1 MALKLNLG
9 QINSAARGNNDLRET
24 LTGVYNEL
32 QSVYQQIGSGPIQKV
47 DTAAVQFS
55 GPPPQSRLSV
65 SGANGQFVVSIALPQ
80 AASAASA
87 PKNPTNAPIYHEI
100 SSSPAANFSSGV
112 TVYPVSNNTSFV
124 FPNPGATLY
133 WRLRS
138 SFDQKTWNSYS
149 VLPGGAIGAGKQSS
163 AATGNNVALNQS
175 NFATVDSIADG
186 AAATVRIYGS
196 GGVGTSWSR
205 IVGENSQAI
214 PAGTI
219 LNVPYG
225 RDAYVIWDG
234 EQYQLK
240 SSLTET
246 FADSWVPV
254 GKVSVIANGSGLVL
268 PEIKA
273 VVVSGSIVAYQI
285 VSAGNDLTAPPL
297 LTISDSTGTGATATA
312 VVKSGSVVQVVSGN
326 AGSGYSSSPV
336 VTASG
341 GVSGGAAGG
350 GGATGSNGGRLYAD
364 V

>member
-9 QINSAARGNNDLRET
+9 QINSAAKGNNELRET

-32 QSVYQQIGSGPIQKV
+32 QSVYQQIGAGPIQKV
-47 DTAAVQFS
+47 DASAAAFS
-55 GPPPQSRLSV
+55 GPPSPSQLAV
-65 SGANGQFVVSIALPQ
+65 SGANGQFTVSITLPQ
-80 AASAASA
+80 AASGGSA

-100 SSSPAANFSSGV
+100 SSSPAANFASGV
-112 TVYPVSNNTSFV
+112 TTYPVSTNTSYV
-124 FPNPGATLY
+124 FPNPGVTFY

-138 SFDQKTWNSYS
+138 SYDQKTWNSYS
-149 VLPGGAIGAGKQSS
+149 TLPGRAISAGKQSS
-163 AATGNNVALNQS
+163 AATENNVALNQS
-175 NFATVDSIADG
+175 NFATVDSVSNG
-186 AAATVRIYGS
+186 ATATVRVYGS

-205 IVGENSQAI
+205 IVGESSQAI

-219 LNVPYG
+219 LNVAYG
-225 RDAYVIWDG
+225 SDAYVIWDG
-234 EQYQLK
+234 LQYQLK
-240 SSLTET
+240 PSLTET

-254 GKVSVIANGSGLVL
+254 GKVSVIANGNGLVL
-268 PEIKA
+268 PQIKA
-273 VVVSGSIVAYQI
+273 VVASGSIVAYQI

-297 LTISDSTGTGATATA
+297 LTISDATGTGATATA
-312 VVKSGSVVQVVSGN
+312 VVESGSVIQVVPGG

-350 GGATGSNGGRLYAD
+350 GGAMGSNGGRLYAD